1 MYTLPKADQE
11 LLDTLGYKQK
21 LEEVDKAIL
30 VNADFLAQIV
40 SEPEIFGHDL
50 EEEEG
55 EKGESNA
62 DPSNFTHSHESGASF
77 VLFRTTHFLISE

>member
-1 MYTLPKADQE
+1 
-11 LLDTLGYKQK
+11 LGYKQK

-50 EEEEG
+50 GDEEEEERG
-55 EKGESNA
+55 SNSVA
-62 DPSNFTHSHESGASF
+62 SNFPHSHESGASSI
-77 VLFRTTHFLISE
+77 HFCSAHVLISD